1 MTFEDPTNQNW
12 LTLDDA
18 ADEFN
23 VSRRTLERLRSKGS
37 LPGIRTGRFMR
48 VKRDDVRRAL
58 TFEDPIPLI
67 RTLLIQPRDETLESW
82 FLGWSRYVYL
92 TRSDEGSRK
101 AGQAWLDHLQASLPG
116 ARIRDCTIQAVVDS
130 ADKSGATRD
139 FAMLVDSLRG
149 LPPERTMQSVLQ
161 AFMKSVN
168 PQAFG

>member
-1 MTFEDPTNQNW
+1 MTSEDPTNQNW
-12 LTLDDA
+12 LTLDAA
-18 ADEFN
+18 ADEFK

-67 RTLLIQPRDETLESW
+67 RTLLIQPRDESLESW
-82 FLGWSRYVYL
+82 ILGWSRYVYL
-92 TRSDEGSRK
+92 TRSDERSRR
-101 AGQAWLDHLQASLPG
+101 AAQAWLDHLQASLPE
-116 ARIRDCTIQAVVDS
+116 ASIRDCTIQAVINA
-130 ADKSGATRD
+130 ADTSGAIQD

-149 LPPERTMQSVLQ
+149 LPPERTVQSVLQ

>member
-18 ADEFN
+18 ADEFK

-37 LPGIRTGRFMR
+37 LPGVRTRRFMR

-58 TFEDPIPLI
+58 TFEDPVPLI
-67 RTLLIQPRDETLESW
+67 RTLLIQPRDESLESW
-82 FLGWSRYVYL
+82 ILGWSRYVYL
-92 TRSDEGSRK
+92 TRPDDRSRK
-101 AGQAWLDHLQASLPG
+101 AAQDWLDHLQASLPG
-116 ARIRDCTIQAVVDS
+116 GLIRDCTIQAVIDS
-130 ADKSGATRD
+130 ANTSGASRE
-139 FAMLVDSLRG
+139 FALLVDSLRG
-149 LPPERTMQSVLQ
+149 LPPEKTLQSVLQ